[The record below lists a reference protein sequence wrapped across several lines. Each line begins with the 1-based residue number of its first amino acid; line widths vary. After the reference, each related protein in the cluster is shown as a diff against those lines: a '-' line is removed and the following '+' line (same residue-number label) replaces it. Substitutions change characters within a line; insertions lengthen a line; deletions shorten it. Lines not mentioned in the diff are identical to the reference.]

1 MRTDLTCSLNA
12 PLLEESGEM
21 YQMLVENGIIWLYG
35 ATLVTACVFCRSCY
49 EDRFN
54 LLFECPIT
62 RRIWRNVLDA
72 SYKWDNLVVWGLG
85 NLKGKSLRVLLCKL
99 AWWSSV
105 YHLWLQ
111 RNAVVHAS
119 TVRILANSKPCPKC
133 KRPIEKNQG
142 CMHMTCTPPCKFEF
156 CWLCVGAW
164 ADHGERTGGF
174 YACNRYEAAK
184 QEGVVSEI
192 KISV

>member
-1 MRTDLTCSLNA
+1 MFSAEAAMRTDLTCSLNA

-21 YQMLVENGIIWLYG
+21 YQILVENGIIWLYG

-62 RRIWRNVLDA
+62 RRICGNVLDA

-119 TVRILANSKPCPKC
+119 TVRSEEQLLKNIRKDVKVRLERKGKFHKKALDNSA
-133 KRPIEKNQG
+133 ING
-142 CMHMTCTPPCKFEF
+142 
-156 CWLCVGAW
+156 
-164 ADHGERTGGF
+164 D
-174 YACNRYEAAK
+174 
-184 QEGVVSEI
+184 
-192 KISV
+192 